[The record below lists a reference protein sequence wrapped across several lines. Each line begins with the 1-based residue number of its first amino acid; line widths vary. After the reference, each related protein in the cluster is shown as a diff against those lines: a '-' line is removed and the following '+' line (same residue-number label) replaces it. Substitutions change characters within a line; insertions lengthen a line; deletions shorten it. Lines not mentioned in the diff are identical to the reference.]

1 LSKNLKEFK
10 EETSLFDVLTQF
22 ILTSIILGILINF
35 VWWYYKFT
43 EFLHKNLTS
52 DDTFIDWLIKD
63 NYQIFISRGFVVSL
77 LISILSCLFAL
88 VLIWIFFRSS
98 DNDESMKEEFNIET
112 TTDEEAINIEDVDE
126 ETPAE
131 EVKEEE
137 SPVEELEEIE
147 EEESPAEEVEE
158 PKEVEEEETP
168 VEEVEQVEEESP
180 EEKVKEKV
188 IIQNEYEESLSIE
201 EIERDFEKYNLLF
214 IKKIYGQR
222 VHRRKIM
229 ELERKV
235 DKLKSLGEISEDY
248 ELY

>member
-1 LSKNLKEFK
+1 MNENFTKPK
-10 EETSLFDVLTQF
+10 EETSLSDVLTQF

-63 NYQIFISRGFVVSL
+63 NYQIFIDGGFIVSL
-77 LISILSCLFAL
+77 LISILSSFFVL

-98 DNDESMKEEFNIET
+98 DNNPVINKEKILHSEDINLEDNDESIKKESNIET
-112 TTDEEAINIEDVDE
+112 TTIEEVEEVEAEIEQVEEEEESPLDE

-131 EVKEEE
+131 E
-137 SPVEELEEIE
+137 IE
-147 EEESPAEEVEE
+147 EEEA
-158 PKEVEEEETP
+158 P
-168 VEEVEQVEEESP
+168 VEEVKEE
-180 EEKVKEKV
+180 V
-188 IIQNEYEESLSIE
+188 IIQNEYEEGLSIE

-214 IKKIYGQR
+214 IKKIYGKR
-222 VHRRKIM
+222 VHRRKII

-248 ELY
+248 ELC